1 MSPAT
6 VAIVVAVLSA
16 VLALFSAIGVEVL
29 RRRGRRELEVVKHE
43 LAEQRAANDRHA
55 QTAELV
61 RAYRNPLLRAAY
73 DLQSR
78 IWNVH
83 GGFRGRGDTEQDYV
97 VTNTLYVLAEFFGW
111 LEIVRRELQFLDLAD
126 EQETGALQADLDR
139 IQGTFASTSRRRHDD
154 FSIYRGQQR
163 AIGELMIVELVEPPP
178 TGVRST
184 CLGYAAFVERLDS
197 PPFTTWLARP
207 RARIADLTGPDL
219 ARLVEVQHA
228 LIDLIDRLDPNRI
241 RFAGNRDKIA
251 TVRDAV

>member
-29 RRRGRRELEVVKHE
+29 RRRG
-43 LAEQRAANDRHA
+43 AASSRSSSANWPSSGPRTTGTPDR
-55 QTAELV
+55 ELV

-111 LEIVRRELQFLDLAD
+111 LEIVRRELQFLDLVD
-126 EQETGALQADLDR
+126 
-139 IQGTFASTSRRRHDD
+139 SRRQTHSR
-154 FSIYRGQQR
+154 
-163 AIGELMIVELVEPPP
+163 P
-178 TGVRST
+178 TSTRSGHVR
-184 CLGYAAFVERLDS
+184 V
-197 PPFTTWLARP
+197 
-207 RARIADLTGPDL
+207 DL
-219 ARLVEVQHA
+219 AAAPRRLLHLA
-228 LIDLIDRLDPNRI
+228 ASNGRS
-241 RFAGNRDKIA
+241 AS
-251 TVRDAV
+251 